1 MTSPRI
7 RSVEAIAVA
16 VPLHH
21 VMRMAGVRISHAENL
36 IVRIETEDGLVGW
49 GEAASAPTMSGD
61 LQASMVA
68 AVRQVFAPL
77 LVGQDPLQRAR
88 LMTRLQHALHRNT
101 GARCAVEGALF
112 DLCGKLMKVPV
123 YELLGGARRDE
134 LRPMHLLGNE
144 RVEDDVREAEAK
156 LSQGI
161 RFFKI
166 KIGVKPVDQEIR
178 STRLLREALGPD
190 VTLCAD
196 GNMGLGAQQIQAYC
210 AGVSDLGLLFLEQPL
225 RSDNLVGMARLARSL
240 SIPLCGDESIGS
252 SADVMALST
261 AGAVAG
267 VNLKT
272 IKFGGLSPVVHAS
285 HLCEELGLAI
295 NLACKVGETSI
306 AAAAV
311 THLGLV
317 MSNLDW
323 GISLTNHY
331 LADDLVSRPVAPV
344 DGVLRVPRTPGLGI
358 EVDEGQV
365 DKYRVQGDRP

>member
-1 MTSPRI
+1 LTGARI
-7 RSVEAIAVA
+7 RSVQAIAVA

-36 IVRIETEDGLVGW
+36 IVRIETEDGQVGW

-68 AVRQVFAPL
+68 AVEQVFAPL

-88 LMTRLQHALHRNT
+88 LMKRIEHAVHRNT
-101 GARCAVEGALF
+101 GAKCAVECALY
-112 DLCGKLMKVPV
+112 DLCGKLMGVPV
-123 YELLGGARRDE
+123 FELLGGARRDE

-144 RVEDDVREAEAK
+144 KVEDDVREAQGK
-156 LSQGI
+156 LAQGI

-166 KIGVKPVDQEIR
+166 KIGVKPVEQEIR

-210 AGVSDLGLLFLEQPL
+210 EGVKDQGLLFLEQPL
-225 RSDNLVGMARLARSL
+225 RSDNLLGMARLARSL
-240 SIPLCGDESIGS
+240 AIPLCGDESVGS
-252 SADVMALST
+252 AADLVALST

-272 IKFGGLSPVVHAS
+272 IKFGGLAPVVHAS
-285 HLCEELGLAI
+285 HLCEALGLAI

-331 LADDLVSRPVAPV
+331 LADDLALHPVAPV
-344 DGVLRVPRTPGLGI
+344 DGVIRVPRTPGLGI
-358 EVDEGQV
+358 TVDEARV
-365 DKYRVQGDRP
+365 DQYRV